1 MSIRVRFAPSPTGY
15 LHIGGLR
22 TALYNY
28 LLAKKSG
35 GTFVLRIEDTD
46 RERLVP
52 DATEKLLRTLK
63 ECGLQPDEGVRL
75 SDDGKVTQ
83 VGDSGPYSQS
93 ERLEIYG
100 KHAQQLL
107 DGGHAYRCFC
117 TQDDLATMRAAQAA
131 AKQLPKYDRRCLR
144 LTPGEIKAKV
154 DANVPHVIRL
164 KVPDGGSST
173 FTDAIRGD
181 VTFQHTEVDDQVLMK
196 SDGFPTYHL
205 AVVVDD
211 HLMGITHVVRG
222 EEWIS
227 STPKHLLM
235 YKAFGWEHPVYA
247 HLPLLLSQTRA
258 KLSKRQGDVAVED
271 FLAKGYLPVALIN
284 FVSLLGWNPK
294 TERELFTLPELVE
307 AFNIEQTN
315 KAGAVVDMARLDWFN
330 NQHIR
335 RIVTNR
341 QTQQGEYADLRARA
355 VSFMAPGLSA
365 EQRDAVL
372 ALEAERIHR
381 LDELG
386 DATAF
391 LISLPTYDPS
401 LLVFKKSDP
410 DRTKRGLAAAADA
423 LAGVGEWTE
432 QNVHTALEKAQQDSQ
447 LNPGDLFWPVRV
459 ALSGRESSPPP
470 AAIAAILGK
479 DQTLQRIQAA
489 VAAL

>member
-1 MSIRVRFAPSPTGY
+1 MNPRVRFAPSPTGY

-52 DATEKLLRTLK
+52 DAIEKLLRTLK
-63 ECGLQPDEGVRL
+63 ECRLQPDEGVRL

-83 VGDSGPYSQS
+83 VGDSGPYIQS

-100 KHAQQLL
+100 KHAHQLL
-107 DGGHAYRCFC
+107 DSGHAYRCFC
-117 TQDDLATMRAAQAA
+117 TQDELATMRAAQAA
-131 AKQLPKYDRRCLR
+131 AKQLPKYDRRCLK
-144 LTPGEIKAKV
+144 LTAVEVKAKL
-154 DANVPHVIRL
+154 DAKVPHVIRL
-164 KVPDGGSST
+164 KVPDEGAST

-227 STPKHLLM
+227 STPKHLLL

-271 FLAKGYLPVALIN
+271 FLAKGYLPVALLN
-284 FVSLLGWNPK
+284 FVALLGWNPK
-294 TERELFTLPELVE
+294 TERELFTLPELVD

-315 KAGAVVDMARLDWFN
+315 RAGAVVDMARLDWFN
-330 NQHIR
+330 NQQIR
-335 RIVTNR
+335 RILTNR
-341 QTQQGEYADLRARA
+341 QAYPDEYADLHARA
-355 VSFMAPGLSA
+355 IPFMAPGLTS
-365 EQRDAVL
+365 EQQDAVL

-381 LDELG
+381 LEELG

-391 LISLPTYDPS
+391 LVAQPS
-401 LLVFKKSDP
+401 YEQNLIVFKKSDAE
-410 DRTKRGLAAAADA
+410 RTARGLAAAASA
-423 LAGVGEWTE
+423 LAEVGEWTE
-432 QNVHTALEKAQQDSQ
+432 QNVHAALEKAQLGSQ

-479 DQTLQRIQAA
+479 ERSLTRIKAA
-489 VAAL
+489 MAR

>member
-75 SDDGKVTQ
+75 SEDGKVTQ
-83 VGDSGPYSQS
+83 VGDSGPYIQS
-93 ERLEIYG
+93 ERLEVYSR
-100 KHAQQLL
+100 HAQQLL

-117 TQDDLATMRAAQAA
+117 TQDELATMRAAQAA
-131 AKQLPKYDRRCLR
+131 AHQLPKYDRRCLR
-144 LTPGEIKAKV
+144 LTPDEVKAKL
-154 DANVPHVIRL
+154 DTNVPHVVRL
-164 KVPDGGSST
+164 KVPDEGSST

-227 STPKHLLM
+227 STPKHLLL
-235 YKAFGWEHPVYA
+235 YKAFGWDHPVYA

-271 FLAKGYLPVALIN
+271 FLAKGYLPVALLN
-284 FVSLLGWNPK
+284 FVALLGWNPK
-294 TERELFTLPELVE
+294 TERELFTLSELVD

-335 RIVTNR
+335 RIVASR
-341 QTQQGEYADLRARA
+341 QAHPDEYLDLQARA
-355 VSFMAPGLSA
+355 TTFMAPGLTS
-365 EQRDAVL
+365 EQRGAVL
-372 ALEAERIHR
+372 ALEAERTHR
-381 LDELG
+381 LEELAG
-386 DATAF
+386 ATAF
-391 LISLPTYDPS
+391 LVTLPSYEPS
-401 LLVFKKSDP
+401 LLVFKKSDAE
-410 DRTKRGLAAAADA
+410 RTGQGLAAAASA
-423 LAGVGEWTE
+423 LAEVGEWTE
-432 QNVHTALEKAQQDSQ
+432 QNVHAALERAQQDSQ
-447 LNPGDLFWPVRV
+447 LNPGDVFWPVRV

-470 AAIAAILGK
+470 SAIAAILGK
-479 DQTLQRIQAA
+479 DQTLQRITAA
-489 VAAL
+489 MAT